1 MKMVFATAF
10 LLAFSTL
17 ALAKSGDYRCY
28 VTHHIQKDDGS
39 ISSEFVGSNISLHDS
54 GNSFSVIIAGQK
66 IESPDMDPVVIDGES
81 ALAGKR
87 GDLTFI
93 KMNDSYTMRTKNE
106 GYVING
112 CE

>member
-1 MKMVFATAF
+1 MKMAFAAAF
-10 LLAFSTL
+10 LLAFSTF
-17 ALAKSGDYRCY
+17 ASAKPGDYRCY

-66 IESPDMDPVVIDGES
+66 IESPAMEPVVIDGEN

-93 KMNDSYTMRTKNE
+93 KMDDSYTMRTKNE

>member
-1 MKMVFATAF
+1 MKMVFAAAF
-10 LLAFSTL
+10 LLAFSTF
-17 ALAKSGDYRCY
+17 ALAKPGDYLCY
-28 VTHHIQKDDGS
+28 VTHHTQKDDGS

-66 IESPDMDPVVIDGES
+66 IESPDMEPVVIDGEN